1 MEAVVQDL
9 AQRLVEKLQVYD
21 TDHRYLV
28 GLCGIPGSGKS
39 VLAHAVVKNINSLHR
54 QHDPSSSDI
63 AIVVGMDGWHLT
75 RAQLEAMPDPQL
87 AKDRRGAE
95 WTFDAQGFADFVESL
110 RTPISET
117 AKAVAGADEDG
128 TLWAPSFS
136 HSVKD
141 PVEHDIPVP
150 PTARL
155 ILIEGLYANLNS
167 SNDDDQDKG
176 NSHWSRASRTYSERW
191 LIQVDRDLARR
202 RLIVRH
208 VQTGVAADE
217 KEAAWRADEND
228 LPNGD
233 FLLRHLQEP
242 VLRIDSVA
250 DENWITRMQ

>member
-1 MEAVVQDL
+1 
-9 AQRLVEKLQVYD
+9 
-21 TDHRYLV
+21 
-28 GLCGIPGSGKS
+28 
-39 VLAHAVVKNINSLHR
+39 
-54 QHDPSSSDI
+54 
-63 AIVVGMDGWHLT
+63 MDGWHLT
-75 RAQLEAMPDPQL
+75 RAQLEAMPDPKL

-95 WTFDAQGFADFVESL
+95 WTFDAQVSETWAKNGLPDGHTLIGWDNQGFADFVESL

-176 NSHWSRASRTYSERW
+176 NSHWSRASRTYNERW
-191 LIQVDRDLARR
+191 LIQVDGDLARK
-202 RLIVRH
+202 RLVVRH

-217 KEAAWRADEND
+217 KEAVWRADEND